1 MVRKT
6 KEEAQVTRELLLNAA
21 EHLFSENGVSATS
34 LNEIA
39 RAAGLTR
46 GAVYWHF
53 ENKGDLLMALW
64 ERVALPIEHAFED
77 PDRYAGTDLLELI
90 HAKSCWM
97 ADHIEE
103 DPRLLS
109 LMNII
114 MLRCEFATETESA
127 RIHFLS
133 AREGC
138 LARITRN
145 FEQAATFGQLPAAIN
160 PEQAAIGLFGLVD
173 GICFHWLIDK
183 TRFSIRETTHTAVK
197 AYLRGLTGQ
206 EMPPGP
212 KSVQ

>member
-6 KEEAQVTRELLLNAA
+6 KEEAQATRELLLNAA
-21 EHLFSENGVSATS
+21 ERLFSENGVSATS

-39 RAAGLTR
+39 NAAGLTR

-64 ERVALPIEHAFED
+64 ERVAHPIEHAFED
-77 PDRYAGTDLLELI
+77 PERYAGTDLIKLI

-109 LMNII
+109 LMNIL
-114 MLRCEFATETESA
+114 MLRCEFATETEGA
-127 RIHFLS
+127 RVHFQS
-133 AREGC
+133 VREEC
-138 LARITRN
+138 LVRITSN
-145 FEQAATFGQLPAAIN
+145 FQQAVSLGQIPACTN

-173 GICFHWLIDK
+173 GICFHWLIDR
-183 TRFSIRETTHTAVK
+183 TRFRIKEATHSAVK
-197 AYLRGLTGQ
+197 AYLHGLAGQ
-206 EMPPGP
+206 ENPESP